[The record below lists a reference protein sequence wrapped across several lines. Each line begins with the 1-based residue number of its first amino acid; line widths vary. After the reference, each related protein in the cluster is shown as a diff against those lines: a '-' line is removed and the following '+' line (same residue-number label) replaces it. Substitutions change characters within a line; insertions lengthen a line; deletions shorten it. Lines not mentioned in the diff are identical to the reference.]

1 MLKKIGYHLMLGII
15 HEVVYPLLNKLVE
28 HLLNK
33 DEKLTKQLMEAKM
46 NGVPKGN
53 IENKMTKLSKKIDF
67 VYSLIQKSY
76 MKALSCKVKTME

>member
-33 DEKLTKQLMEAKM
+33 DEKLSKDLLDAKI
-46 NGVPKGN
+46 NGVPVSH
-53 IENKMTKLSKKIDF
+53 IENKMKKLGKQIDTT
-67 VYSLIQKSY
+67 YNLIQKSY
-76 MKALSCKVKTME
+76 MKALSYKVKTME